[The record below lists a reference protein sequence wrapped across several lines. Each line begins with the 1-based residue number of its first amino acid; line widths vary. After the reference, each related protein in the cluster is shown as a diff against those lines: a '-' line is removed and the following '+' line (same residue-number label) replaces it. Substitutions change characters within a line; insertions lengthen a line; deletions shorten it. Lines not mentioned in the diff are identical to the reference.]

1 MSSSVWPNAKNF
13 AGRTPALGIQIHPA
27 RSTPLSLPICLILI
41 CSAPHPPVASLSRS
55 QADAR
60 CPRLLQRAS
69 RPPLADRASSGRRSL
84 PPSPPPR
91 AQPGRASSSSSSG
104 AGSVPQREVTDE
116 GWVDADGEPA
126 AKGSGRRYRSG
137 CHYPQWKLC
146 LSLHASEVAPSLHS
160 SEVAAPPISSGCFFP
175 LESFQ
180 SCCSFV
186 AWSIQSCFDSVG
198 GFDVRCLCLLPHL
211 SSCEFIPFDD
221 VRLI

>member
-41 CSAPHPPVASLSRS
+41 CSAPHPPVASLS
-55 QADAR
+55 QPGR
-60 CPRLLQRAS
+60 CSVPPPP
-69 RPPLADRASSGRRSL
+69 PPLSVQPLAGRASGRRSL
-84 PPSPPPR
+84 PRLLLHARSP
-91 AQPGRASSSSSSG
+91 AAASSSSSG

-126 AKGSGRRYRSG
+126 AKGPGRRYLPG
-137 CHYPQWKLC
+137 CHYPRWKPR

-221 VRLI
+221 VRFI